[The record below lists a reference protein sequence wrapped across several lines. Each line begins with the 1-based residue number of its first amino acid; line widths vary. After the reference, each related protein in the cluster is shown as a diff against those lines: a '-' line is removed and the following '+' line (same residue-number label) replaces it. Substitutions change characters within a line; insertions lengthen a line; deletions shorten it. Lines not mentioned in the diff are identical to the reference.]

1 MKEIVGLIAKNT
13 MIAIGLFVAACLY
26 VCVGI
31 MAFAL
36 KGGRK

>member
-1 MKEIVGLIAKNT
+1 MNEFLVLVAKNA
-13 MIAIGLFVAACLY
+13 MIAIGLFVGACLY